1 MTLEAALADAVG
13 NAVRK
18 VVRGEVVLRASPAFD
33 APRTPLVEPE
43 TARITKREGAD
54 RSGMELSRVAQDLQ
68 ARGNAT
74 VEAIMRMRVRSATD
88 LRRTRRLWYAPDLVF
103 EDVLQK
109 NLLVYVQLPSNL
121 FKIQAPALGRSC

>member
-1 MTLEAALADAVG
+1 MTLEAALAEAVG

-33 APRTPLVEPE
+33 AQRTPLVEPE

-54 RSGMELSRVAQDLQ
+54 RSGMDLSRVAQDLQ

-74 VEAIMRMRVRSATD
+74 VEAIMRKRVRSATD
-88 LRRTRRLWYAPDLVF
+88 LRRTRRLWYLRAIAFVRGLHG
-103 EDVLQK
+103 Q
-109 NLLVYVQLPSNL
+109 
-121 FKIQAPALGRSC
+121 R